1 MSLKKR
7 TELSLLLS
15 KNSKYLKQVFFI
27 TMFSALL
34 PVAPILYMRTVFGPV
49 VNSGSTDFLLWVTA
63 ILVLLLSLATVLE
76 YLRGRILFSFCT
88 SITSKLETRIF
99 DSTFANTSKL
109 NYQSGNSV
117 LQALRRL
124 RVFVLS
130 PVFGSILDTPVSLIF
145 LLIIFFIHPFM
156 GMLAISGAL
165 IMLLIAVLTQKRV
178 EPAYNKSMKAL
189 MTSKEKLAETF
200 KNVEA
205 AYTSGVMKNNIQSWK
220 KDNKE
225 FLVNQAVASTI
236 QASGLSAT
244 KTIMLV
250 QGSLL
255 LGLGTFLS
263 LTGIMD
269 IRNVGNIII
278 AKFVGMLAV
287 RPFIMA
293 IMGWKNITEAKRAY
307 KELENFLEEFKV
319 PRNSMSLPKPKG
331 DLTVKNLVY
340 VANDSKKTILDD
352 ISFNISAG
360 SFLVVLGFS
369 GAGKTT
375 LAKLLVGF
383 IPPTKGEV
391 RLDGVEVSTWS
402 KNDLANN
409 IGYQPQ
415 GFDLFEGTIAEN
427 IARFNNPD
435 EKEINLA
442 LQRADLLNLI
452 NKLKNGENTRL
463 DPDQLQFS
471 RGELQKIALARAFYG
486 TPPYII
492 LDEPTSNLDTKSEN
506 RILQT
511 IDELKK
517 AGSTLII
524 MTHTK
529 EIVKKAEY
537 ILGLTEGRQKM
548 FGESEELKRK
558 LLPKTKTEIDKK

>member
-15 KNSKYLKQVFFI
+15 KNSKYLNQVFFLTI
-27 TMFSALL
+27 FSALL

-49 VNSGSTDFLLWVTA
+49 VNSGSTNFLLWVTA
-63 ILVLLLSLATVLE
+63 ILVLMLTLATVLE
-76 YLRGRILFSFCT
+76 YLRGRILFSYTT
-88 SITSKLETRIF
+88 SITSQLETRIF

-124 RVFVLS
+124 RVFILS

-145 LLIIFFIHPFM
+145 LLMIFFIHPFM
-156 GMLAISGAL
+156 GLLAISGAL
-165 IMLLIAVLTQKRV
+165 IMFVVAVLTQRRA
-178 EPAYNKSMKAL
+178 EPAYNKSMQAL
-189 MTSKEKLAETF
+189 MKAKGKLAETF

-205 AYTSGVMKNNIQSWK
+205 AYTSGVIKNNVESWK
-220 KDNKE
+220 NDNKE
-225 FLVNQAVASTI
+225 FLANQAVASTI
-236 QASGLSAT
+236 QTSGLSAT

-278 AKFVGMLAV
+278 AKFIGMLAV

-293 IMGWKNITEAKRAY
+293 IMGWKNIIEAKRAY
-307 KELENFLEEFKV
+307 KELEDFLEEFKL
-319 PRNSMSLPKPKG
+319 PSHSMSLPKPKG
-331 DLTVKNLVY
+331 ALNVRNLVY
-340 VANDSKKTILDD
+340 IADDSKKIILDD
-352 ISFNISAG
+352 ISFNIKAG
-360 SFLVVLGFS
+360 SFMVVLGYS

-383 IPPTKGEV
+383 MPPTKGEV
-391 RLDGVEVSTWS
+391 RLDGVEISTWS
-402 KNDLANN
+402 KVDLADN

-427 IARFNNPD
+427 ISRFNEPD
-435 EKEINLA
+435 DKEIQLA
-442 LQRADLLNLI
+442 LRRADLLPLI
-452 NKLKNGENTRL
+452 NKLKHHENTRI

-492 LDEPTSNLDTKSEN
+492 LDEPTSNLDEKSEN
-506 RILQT
+506 QIIKT
-511 IDELKK
+511 IEELRM

-529 EIVKKAEY
+529 KIVQKAEY

-548 FGESEELKRK
+548 FGEKEELKRK
-558 LLPKTKTEIDKK
+558 LLPKNKIENKKI

>member
-1 MSLKKR
+1 MGLKKR
-7 TELSLLLS
+7 TELNLLLS

-49 VNSGSTDFLLWVTA
+49 VNSGSTNFLLWVTA

-88 SITSKLETRIF
+88 SITSKLEKRIF

-130 PVFGSILDTPVSLIF
+130 PVFGSILDAPVSLIF

-165 IMLLIAVLTQKRV
+165 IMLLIAVLTQNRI
-178 EPAYNKSMKAL
+178 EPAYNKSMQAL

-225 FLVNQAVASTI
+225 YLVNQAVASTI
-236 QASGLSAT
+236 QASSLSAT
-244 KTIMLV
+244 KTVMLV

-255 LGLGTFLS
+255 LGFGTFLS

-293 IMGWKNITEAKRAY
+293 IMGWKNIIEAKRAY
-307 KELENFLEEFKV
+307 KEIENFLEEFKV

-331 DLTVKNLVY
+331 ELTVKNLVY
-340 VANDSKKTILDD
+340 VANDSMKTILDD

-402 KNDLANN
+402 KRDLADN

-452 NKLKNGENTRL
+452 NKLKNGPNTRL

-548 FGESEELKRK
+548 FGHSEELKRK